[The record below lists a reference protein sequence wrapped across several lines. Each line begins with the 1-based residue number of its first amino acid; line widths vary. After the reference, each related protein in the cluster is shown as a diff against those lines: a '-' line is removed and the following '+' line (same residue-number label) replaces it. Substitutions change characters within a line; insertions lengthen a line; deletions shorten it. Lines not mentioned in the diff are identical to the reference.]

1 MVNVELTDVDWLE
14 PAVLTVVFSVC
25 QVRVDEFVVCLLVDG
40 LALVPSSKGGSL
52 RVSKFD
58 SSRSTD

>member
-1 MVNVELTDVDWLE
+1 VVNVELTDVDWVE
-14 PAVLTVVFSVC
+14 PALLTVVFLMDC
-25 QVRVDEFVVCLLVDG
+25 VRVDEFVVGFLVDG
-40 LALVPSSKGGSL
+40 LALVPSSKGGSF